1 MSIEELSVCVFD
13 ARWPLHR
20 EVGKIVKE
28 KASMDLS
35 QVWSEALEAVTR
47 YFEMDGLERP
57 IVMVLNLKPSERTSY
72 THKLHIQLAR
82 RAAIVYRTMYG
93 SYIVLESAFL
103 YDPELDEE
111 AYTILTVAAQYLE
124 INLSQVARVDIRETH
139 VPLHA
144 TYQACWLLTFTDG
157 LTCSVVR
164 YSDETG
170 IEYHVLEHSL
180 SE

>member
-1 MSIEELSVCVFD
+1 
-13 ARWPLHR
+13 
-20 EVGKIVKE
+20 
-28 KASMDLS
+28 MDLN
-35 QVWSEALEAVTR
+35 QIWLEALEAVTK
-47 YFEMDGLERP
+47 YFEMNGSDRP

-124 INLSQVARVDIRETH
+124 INLNQVARVDIKEIY
-139 VPLHA
+139 VPLQA
-144 TYQACWLLTFTDG
+144 TYQACWLLTFTDH
-157 LTCSVVR
+157 LTCSVIR
-164 YSDETG
+164 YNNETG
-170 IEYHVLEHSL
+170 IEYRVLEHSL